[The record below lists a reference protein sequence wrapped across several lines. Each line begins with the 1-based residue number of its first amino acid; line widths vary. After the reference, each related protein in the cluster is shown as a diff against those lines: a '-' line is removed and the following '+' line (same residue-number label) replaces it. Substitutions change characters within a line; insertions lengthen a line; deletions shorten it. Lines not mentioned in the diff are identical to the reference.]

1 LAVVKGEGLDK
12 ILFVDGLIVAV
23 FATAVVVTR
32 IWPSLFRQDS
42 R

>member
-32 IWPSLFRQDS
+32 IWPSLFRHDS